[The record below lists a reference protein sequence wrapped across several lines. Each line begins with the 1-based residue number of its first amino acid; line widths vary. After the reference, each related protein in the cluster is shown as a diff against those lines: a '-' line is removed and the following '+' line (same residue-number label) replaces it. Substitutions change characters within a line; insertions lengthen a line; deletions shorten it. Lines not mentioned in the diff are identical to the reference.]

1 MSIQLSVRNP
11 QGKTETKVAELL
23 GNTLYTNGYLF
34 RLFSLLPLTGGNREK
49 KNLFVASDGNW
60 EVFKC
65 HNSESREFKLSVIVI
80 LAIGKEN
87 QQTLILFC
95 YFAYTYIV

>member
-49 KNLFVASDGNW
+49 KTYLSPAMATGKFSSATIVKAENLN
-60 EVFKC
+60 C
-65 HNSESREFKLSVIVI
+65 QL
-80 LAIGKEN
+80 
-87 QQTLILFC
+87 
-95 YFAYTYIV
+95 